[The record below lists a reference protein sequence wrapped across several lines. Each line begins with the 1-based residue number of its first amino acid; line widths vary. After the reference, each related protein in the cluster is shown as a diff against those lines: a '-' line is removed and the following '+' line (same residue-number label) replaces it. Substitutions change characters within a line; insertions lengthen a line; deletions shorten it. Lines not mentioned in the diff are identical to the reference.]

1 MAAAQLA
8 IGAAAIFARF
18 ALTGAGPLSASA
30 LRLGIAAVPLIGA
43 GFARRAFRRYDDA
56 TEVRLVV
63 AGVALAAHFAL
74 WFASLRLASVAV
86 STLLVCT
93 TPIFAEAWT
102 SARTRSWRPL
112 AIGGIAA
119 AIAGVGVVAGAPAQ
133 HDTPP
138 GIAFAVG
145 GAIAFAAYLLLVRAS
160 DARYT
165 TLAVVSRT
173 YPVATIVVTLVAI
186 LVHDPFPPFA
196 ARVAWSG
203 IVAMALV
210 SQLFGHSAL
219 NAAVRSLSATLVGMT
234 ILIEPVVAGVIA
246 AIVFGERLSPMTGA
260 GALVILAGIALVV
273 RAESVASATN
283 ETRMHDDRPIIGEQ
297 MNRELY
303 LDPAFTLD
311 HPGLIDALEAEIDE
325 TAERAKRAP
334 KPPQP
339 NDE

>member
-1 MAAAQLA
+1 MAAAQIA

-18 ALTGAGPLSASA
+18 ALTAAGPLSASA
-30 LRLGIAAVPLIGA
+30 LRLGIAAVPLIGV
-43 GFARRAFRRYDDA
+43 GVARRAYRRYGDA
-56 TEVRLVV
+56 TEFRLIV
-63 AGVALAAHFAL
+63 AGIALAAHFAL
-74 WFASLRLASVAV
+74 WFASLRLASVAI

-102 SARTRSWRPL
+102 VARTRSWRPL

-119 AIAGVGVVAGAPAQ
+119 ALAGVGIIAGAPTQ
-133 HDTPP
+133 RDTPL
-138 GIAFAVG
+138 GIVFAVG

-165 TLAVVSRT
+165 TLAVISRT
-173 YPVATIVVTLVAI
+173 YPVATIVVTLIAV
-186 LVHDPFPPFA
+186 LVRDPFPPLT
-196 ARVAWSG
+196 ARVAWGG

-219 NAAVRSLSATLVGMT
+219 NAAVRSVSATLVGMT
-234 ILIEPVVAGVIA
+234 ILLEPIIAGVIA
-246 AIVFGERLSPMTGA
+246 AIVFGERLSPATGA
-260 GALVILAGIALVV
+260 GGLVILAGIALVV

-283 ETRMHDDRPIIGEQ
+283 EAHMHEDRPTIGEQ

-311 HPGLIDALEAEIDE
+311 RPGLADALEAEIDE

-334 KPPQP
+334 KAPQA